1 MAASFGFCL
10 QAEEEV
16 VLPDFADQLE
26 PLREKAGKLKKMQ
39 DYAGAYNLYLQL
51 FDLQDSIQ
59 QDAYVHQISGFKAE
73 NEARQIQVENERLYL
88 KSHELYLMIFGLAL
102 FCILLFILIQI
113 NRRLKKQLIKTKH
126 KVERSD
132 HLKSAFLANMNHEI
146 RTPLNAIAGF
156 SQLLVEE
163 TDPEISAQYIQ
174 IINENNELLL
184 NLLNDVLDISKIESG
199 TISFSYSKV
208 HLPDVINGLYETAKL
223 QIQPSVTLKKD
234 ASPDLSI
241 YTDRH
246 RLVQI
251 LSNLLSNAIKH
262 TEEGEIHIGYEWCEK
277 DKVRFYVSDTGKGIP
292 EEMQQKIFARFVQAV
307 ENHSK
312 GVGLGL
318 ALCKGFVEYLGGEIG
333 LESVEG
339 KGSTFWF
346 TLPCRMPNN

>member
-16 VLPDFADQLE
+16 ALSDFADQLE
-26 PLREKAGKLKKMQ
+26 PLREKADKLMKMQ
-39 DYAGAYNLYLQL
+39 DYVGAYNLYLQL

-73 NEARQIQVENERLYL
+73 NEARQIQTENEQLYL
-88 KSHELYLMIFGLAL
+88 KSHELYVMILGLVL

-113 NRRLKKQLIKTKH
+113 NRRLKKQLIKAKY
-126 KVERSD
+126 KAERSD

-208 HLPDVINGLYETAKL
+208 YLPDVINGLYETAKL
-223 QIQPSVTLKKD
+223 QIQPSVTLKKGTTLN
-234 ASPDLSI
+234 LSI

-262 TEEGEIHIGYEWCEK
+262 TEVGEIRIGYGWSGK

-318 ALCKGFVEYLGGEIG
+318 ALCKGFVEHLGGEIG

-346 TLPCRMPNN
+346 TLPCRMSDN